1 MLQKKMLQSKNS
13 RGLKAAI
20 IILMAVVAFA
30 LAAPAGHAYA
40 DGAEK
45 CKVTVIVKDKTTGE
59 VIKDAKPLIYS
70 RDPDGYSYKY
80 NPVAPEEDGTFNL
93 NIEDYQYTY
102 KAEAKGYKYVYK
114 YNSQKW
120 GKYVEFDGKTK
131 DEQGKWTLT
140 LNVTLD
146 PQTEEER
153 LNELRE
159 NSKKELSGYV
169 KAEAYES
176 EEQEQL
182 KKYIQ
187 EYSDKI
193 DAGKTD
199 EEIKGALKEGKAKID
214 ELATLQRKNN
224 DRYFSRVM
232 FTSRDGKKTAILKGE
247 KGNYTATLSLL
258 DKNGVFSVEGD
269 PAARWKVKRTLW
281 SQSIMIAHPF
291 GYIAERTGEF
301 LTETLPPDVEFI
313 DSEIND
319 GEVVLGDGSKVTFKL
334 VVSTKEEDKAAAVAN
349 VTKKIT
355 EIGEVTLDKE
365 NMIKDAR
372 REYNGL
378 LKSLQKQVKNYGT
391 LTAAE
396 NKLNELKK
404 AKAEEEQKL
413 EKEAKAVDE
422 KISAIGEVTLDKEA
436 AINEARKAYDALSD
450 GAKKKVEKY
459 EDLKAA
465 EKKLEELKK
474 AIAEEEDAKLEK
486 EAKAVDEKISAIG
499 KVTLGSKKAI
509 AGARKAYDAL
519 RDEAKKKV
527 KNYKVLTDAEKK
539 FVQLDKAK
547 KKSDLARKKKLPG
560 KVSLK
565 VKAGKKQVT
574 LSWKKTK
581 KAKGYIIYRSTSK
594 NGKYAKVKVIKNG
607 KTLKFIN
614 KKLKKGKTYYYKI
627 CAFNATGKG
636 PLSAAKKVKVK

>member
-1 MLQKKMLQSKNS
+1 
-13 RGLKAAI
+13 
-20 IILMAVVAFA
+20 
-30 LAAPAGHAYA
+30 
-40 DGAEK
+40 
-45 CKVTVIVKDKTTGE
+45 
-59 VIKDAKPLIYS
+59 
-70 RDPDGYSYKY
+70 
-80 NPVAPEEDGTFNL
+80 
-93 NIEDYQYTY
+93 
-102 KAEAKGYKYVYK
+102 
-114 YNSQKW
+114 
-120 GKYVEFDGKTK
+120 
-131 DEQGKWTLT
+131 
-140 LNVTLD
+140 
-146 PQTEEER
+146 
-153 LNELRE
+153 
-159 NSKKELSGYV
+159 
-169 KAEAYES
+169 
-176 EEQEQL
+176 
-182 KKYIQ
+182 
-187 EYSDKI
+187 
-193 DAGKTD
+193 
-199 EEIKGALKEGKAKID
+199 
-214 ELATLQRKNN
+214 
-224 DRYFSRVM
+224 
-232 FTSRDGKKTAILKGE
+232 
-247 KGNYTATLSLL
+247 
-258 DKNGVFSVEGD
+258 
-269 PAARWKVKRTLW
+269 
-281 SQSIMIAHPF
+281 
-291 GYIAERTGEF
+291 
-301 LTETLPPDVEFI
+301 
-313 DSEIND
+313 
-319 GEVVLGDGSKVTFKL
+319 
-334 VVSTKEEDKAAAVAN
+334 
-349 VTKKIT
+349 
-355 EIGEVTLDKE
+355 
-365 NMIKDAR
+365 
-372 REYNGL
+372 
-378 LKSLQKQVKNYGT
+378 QVKNYGT